1 MSSRSTYW
9 GAGTSIV
16 LRRLPRL
23 VFPPVLIWA
32 LATLGVEHSRM
43 LQDNVSRPALAAAL
57 WLIYKLSNRGIKSY
71 RRNQDRRQLGP
82 DVIEVPQVKFKLPWN
97 IDFIPFANEA
107 REHGYVNDAM
117 APFLDSIGNIFNLT
131 LFGEDFVGW
140 IDHWEDKVSDTSI
153 AQIFTNEPEHVKV
166 MLSTD
171 FANFVKGHSN
181 REKIFSLLGEGVFN
195 VDGEMWKFHRNMTRP
210 YFSRERIT
218 HFELFARHS
227 DAAIAKLLSQP
238 GAVDFQDLVSKFTL
252 DSASE
257 FLFGI
262 NVRSLEQPLPLPH
275 VKETEGNTFSA
286 AFTSVQAQAVVRFSY
301 GALWPYM
308 EFFSDRTRSD
318 MRVIDAFIK
327 PILEAK
333 LSLKKKGAL
342 EEDEERETLIDHL
355 VKLTDDEK
363 LIKDELFN
371 IMVAGRDTTASTLT
385 FACYMLA
392 TNPHIL
398 SKLHA
403 EILDHVGTS
412 SYPTFN
418 NFRDMKYLRA
428 VINEVLRL
436 YPPVPLN
443 QRECVSPTVFKS
455 GGKQYFIPAGAA
467 VIYSVLFMHTRKDL
481 WGDDAETFDPERWL
495 DDRYKKYVLPNPF
508 IFLPFN
514 AGPRI
519 VSDSYTEVHLVVT
532 DEYSQCLGQQF
543 AYNEISFFLTR
554 LVQRVNQIALAPDAQ
569 PLESHPP
576 TSWAKGPGRR
586 ATEKI
591 WPRAHLT
598 LYSYGGLWVRI
609 KESGSS

>member
-23 VFPPVLIWA
+23 VLPPALIWA
-32 LATLGVEHSRM
+32 LATLGVEHSRT
-43 LQDNVSRPALAAAL
+43 LQDNVSRSTLAAAL
-57 WLIYKLSNRGIKSY
+57 WLIYKLANRGLKSY
-71 RRNQDRRQLGP
+71 QRSKDRCQLGP

-117 APFLDSIGNIFNLT
+117 APFLDSIGNIFNIN
-131 LFGEDFVGW
+131 LFGEDF
-140 IDHWEDKVSDTSI
+140 
-153 AQIFTNEPEHVKV
+153 IFTNEPEHVKA

-181 REKIFSLLGEGVFN
+181 HEKIFSLLGEGVFN

-238 GAVDFQDLVSKFTL
+238 DAVDVQDLVSKFTL

-275 VKETEGNTFSA
+275 VKETEGNNFSA

-308 EFFSDRTRSD
+308 EFFSDRTRRD
-318 MRVIDAFIK
+318 MRVIDAFIQ
-327 PILEAK
+327 PILEVK

-355 VKLTDDEK
+355 VKLTDDQK
-363 LIKDELFN
+363 LIKDELLN

-392 TNPHIL
+392 TNPQIL
-398 SKLHA
+398 SKLRA
-403 EILDHVGTS
+403 EIIDHVGTNS
-412 SYPTFN
+412 CPTFD

-443 QRECVSPTVFKS
+443 QRECASPTVFKS

-519 VSDSYTEVHLVVT
+519 
-532 DEYSQCLGQQF
+532 CLGQQF
-543 AYNEISFFLTR
+543 AYNEVSFFLTR
-554 LVQRVNQIALAPDAQ
+554 LLQRVDQISLAPDAQ
-569 PLESHPP
+569 PLDSHPP
-576 TSWAKGPGRR
+576 VSWVKGPGRR

-591 WPRAHLT
+591 WPKAHLT
-598 LYSYGGLWVRI
+598 LYSHGGLWVRT
-609 KESGSS
+609 KEAGSN

>member
-1 MSSRSTYW
+1 M
-9 GAGTSIV
+9 
-16 LRRLPRL
+16 
-23 VFPPVLIWA
+23 
-32 LATLGVEHSRM
+32 
-43 LQDNVSRPALAAAL
+43 RP
-57 WLIYKLSNRGIKSY
+57 
-71 RRNQDRRQLGP
+71 
-82 DVIEVPQVKFKLPWN
+82 
-97 IDFIPFANEA
+97 

-153 AQIFTNEPEHVKV
+153 AQIFTNEPEHVKA

-181 REKIFSLLGEGVFN
+181 HEKIFSLLGEGVFN

-227 DAAIAKLLSQP
+227 DSAIAKLLSQP
-238 GAVDFQDLVSKFTL
+238 DAVDFQDLVSKFTL

-275 VKETEGNTFSA
+275 VKETERNTFSA
-286 AFTSVQAQAVVRFSY
+286 AFTSVQAQAVVQGRF
-301 GALWPYM
+301 GGRR
-308 EFFSDRTRSD
+308 RT
-318 MRVIDAFIK
+318 
-327 PILEAK
+327 
-333 LSLKKKGAL
+333 
-342 EEDEERETLIDHL
+342 ETLIDHL

-363 LIKDELFN
+363 LIKDESFN

-392 TNPHIL
+392 TNPHVL
-398 SKLHA
+398 SKLRA

-412 SYPTFN
+412 SYPTLDS
-418 NFRDMKYLRA
+418 FRDMKYLRA
-428 VINEVLRL
+428 VINEILRL

-455 GGKQYFIPAGAA
+455 GGKHYFIPAGAA

-508 IFLPFN
+508 ISYLSML
-514 AGPRI
+514 GPA
-519 VSDSYTEVHLVVT
+519 S
-532 DEYSQCLGQQF
+532 
-543 AYNEISFFLTR
+543 
-554 LVQRVNQIALAPDAQ
+554 
-569 PLESHPP
+569 
-576 TSWAKGPGRR
+576 
-586 ATEKI
+586 
-591 WPRAHLT
+591 
-598 LYSYGGLWVRI
+598 
-609 KESGSS
+609 

>member
-1 MSSRSTYW
+1 MSSQSNYW

-16 LRRLPRL
+16 LRRFPRL
-23 VFPPVLIWA
+23 LLPPVLIWA
-32 LATLGVEHSRM
+32 LATVGVEHSQI
-43 LQDNVSRPALAAAL
+43 LQANISRPALAASL
-57 WLIYKLSNRGIKSY
+57 WLLHKLTNRAIKSY
-71 RRNQDRRQLGP
+71 RRNQERRQLGP
-82 DVIEVPQVKFKLPWN
+82 DVIEVPSVEFKLPWN

-107 REHGYVNDAM
+107 RERGYVNDAM
-117 APFLDSIGNIFNLT
+117 APFLDSVGNIFNLT
-131 LFGEDFVGW
+131 LFGEDF
-140 IDHWEDKVSDTSI
+140 
-153 AQIFTNEPEHVKV
+153 IFTNEPEHVKA

-171 FANFVKGHSN
+171 FGNFVKGHSN
-181 REKIFSLLGEGVFN
+181 HEKMFSLLGEGVFN
-195 VDGEMWKFHRNMTRP
+195 VDGDMWKFHRSMTRH

-227 DAAIAKLLSQP
+227 DAAISKLLAHP
-238 GAVDFQDLVSKFTL
+238 HDAVDFQDLVSKFTM

-262 NVRSLEQPLPLPH
+262 NVRSLDQPLPLPH
-275 VKETEGNTFSA
+275 TTEAEGNRFSA

-308 EFFSDRTRSD
+308 EVFSDRTRKD
-318 MRVIDAFIK
+318 MSVIEAFIQ

-333 LSLKKKGAL
+333 LGLKKKGGL
-342 EEDEERETLIDHL
+342 EEDEEQETLIDHL

-363 LIKDELFN
+363 LIKDELLN

-392 TNPHIL
+392 TNPHVL
-398 SKLHA
+398 SKLRA
-403 EILDHVGTS
+403 EVLDHVGTS
-412 SYPTFN
+412 SNPTIE
-418 NFRDMKYLRA
+418 NFKEMKYLRA
-428 VINEVLRL
+428 VINEVLRV

-443 QRECVSPTVFKS
+443 QRECVNSTVFNS

-481 WGDDAETFDPERWL
+481 WGDDAEVFDPERWL

-519 VSDSYTEVHLVVT
+519 
-532 DEYSQCLGQQF
+532 CLGQQF
-543 AYNEISFFLTR
+543 AYKSDLTCSR
-554 LVQRVNQIALAPDAQ
+554 RSTVQF
-569 PLESHPP
+569 
-576 TSWAKGPGRR
+576 
-586 ATEKI
+586 
-591 WPRAHLT
+591 
-598 LYSYGGLWVRI
+598 
-609 KESGSS
+609 SSS

>member
-23 VFPPVLIWA
+23 VFPPVLIWV
-32 LATLGVEHSRM
+32 LATLGVEHSQK

-71 RRNQDRRQLGP
+71 RRNQDRCQLGP
-82 DVIEVPQVKFKLPWN
+82 DVIEIPQVKFKLPWN

-153 AQIFTNEPEHVKV
+153 AQIFTNEPEHVKA

-181 REKIFSLLGEGVFN
+181 HEKIFSLLGEGVFN

-238 GAVDFQDLVSKFTL
+238 DAVDFQDLVSKFTL

-308 EFFSDRTRSD
+308 EFFSDRTGRD
-318 MRVIDAFIK
+318 MRVIDAFIN

-392 TNPHIL
+392 ANPHIL
-398 SKLHA
+398 SKLRA
-403 EILDHVGTS
+403 EILDCVGTS
-412 SYPTFN
+412 SCPTFD
-418 NFRDMKYLRA
+418 NFRNMKYLRA

-455 GGKQYFIPAGAA
+455 GGKHYFIPAGAA

-481 WGDDAETFDPERWL
+481 WGDDAEMFDPERWL

-519 VSDSYTEVHLVVT
+519 
-532 DEYSQCLGQQF
+532 CLGQQF

-554 LVQRVNQIALAPDAQ
+554 LLQSVDQISLAPDAQ

-576 TSWAKGPGRR
+576 TSWTKEPGRR

-598 LYSYGGLWVRI
+598 LYSQGGLWVRV
-609 KESGSS
+609 KEAGTI